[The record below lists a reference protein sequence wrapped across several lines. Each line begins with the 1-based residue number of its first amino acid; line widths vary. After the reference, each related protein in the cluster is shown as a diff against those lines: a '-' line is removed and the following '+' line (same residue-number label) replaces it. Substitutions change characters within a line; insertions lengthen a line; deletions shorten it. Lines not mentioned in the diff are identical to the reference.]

1 MIIMY
6 SKIALK
12 NIKKSYK
19 DYTIYFLTLIL
30 AVCIFYSFNSI
41 ESQKVLIEIEFMS
54 DIMKAISGVS
64 VLVSIILGGLIVY
77 ANNFLIKR
85 RKKELGM
92 YMILGMGKRKIS
104 RILVTETFIVG
115 VISLVGGLILG
126 IGASQGLSTFTL
138 KLFDVGRDE
147 YKFIISIS
155 AMGKTIL
162 YFGTMFL
169 LVMIF
174 NVFVISK
181 YKVIDLLIANI
192 KNEDIKFKNPFI
204 YLLTFV
210 LCVISL
216 GFSYKSLLEIPFD
229 LERNLERN
237 MSIPIALAI
246 VGTVLFFFSLAGVI
260 LYVTNKNKK
269 IYFKGLNMFVLK
281 QMNSKVNTNFISMS
295 LICLMLF
302 ITIVVLSTGIN
313 FKKVEEEGRRK
324 ITPFDA
330 SVTLYNKDENK
341 NQKNHIEDMLNKI
354 DFKKS
359 KNEKY
364 AIYNDYYTGLK
375 ASELLKIKE
384 RNFARYNV
392 YFSKISDYNKI
403 LKLKGEKEIALN
415 KSEVLILSSSG
426 GAINLINEKLK
437 SNRRINIK
445 GKEYLIKNDKVIEEN
460 LKTSSRADNPCTVVI
475 NDELV
480 SDYKI
485 SSSVLNVIYLDT
497 NREEN
502 NKKYNKIND
511 NYIKD
516 EYKNLDISID
526 AITKDEVYS
535 KSNGITSMMLFI
547 AIYLGI
553 VFLITSMAVLA
564 LQQLSEASDS
574 IERYKALK
582 RIGANKKMI
591 DKTIFIQIL
600 MYFSLPV
607 ILALIHSMVVIKIIN
622 DLASM
627 VINTANFRSPILI
640 TVLIF
645 VIVYLEY
652 FYITYAG
659 YKNIVKRNI

>member
-1 MIIMY
+1 MQII
-6 SKIALK
+6 
-12 NIKKSYK
+12 
-19 DYTIYFLTLIL
+19 
-30 AVCIFYSFNSI
+30 
-41 ESQKVLIEIEFMS
+41 
-54 DIMKAISGVS
+54 
-64 VLVSIILGGLIVY
+64 
-77 ANNFLIKR
+77 FLIKR
-85 RKKELGM
+85 RKKELGI

-138 KLFDVGRDE
+138 NLFDVGMDE
-147 YKFIISIS
+147 YKFIVSTS
-155 AMGKTIL
+155 AIGKTIL

-192 KNEDIKFKNPFI
+192 KNEDIKFKNTFI

-210 LCVISL
+210 LCLIFL

-229 LERNLERN
+229 LERN

-313 FKKVEEEGRRK
+313 FKKVKEEGRRT

-354 DFKKS
+354 HFKKS

-364 AIYNDYYTGLK
+364 AVYNDYYTGLK

-384 RNFARYNV
+384 RNFARYDV

-403 LKLKGEKEIALN
+403 LKLKGEKEITLN
-415 KSEVLILSSSG
+415 KNEVLILSSSG

-445 GKEYLIKNDKVIEEN
+445 GIEYLVKNDKVIEEN
-460 LKTSSRADNPCTVVI
+460 LKTSSSADNFCTVVI
-475 NDELV
+475 NDEFV

-485 SSSVLNVIYLDT
+485 SSSILNVMYLDK

-547 AIYLGI
+547 AIYLGL

-591 DKTIFIQIL
+591 DKTIFIQTL
-600 MYFSLPV
+600 AYFSLPV

-622 DLASM
+622 DVTSM
-627 VINTANFRSPILI
+627 IINTANFRYSILI

-645 VIVYLEY
+645 VIVYLGY

-659 YKNIVKRNI
+659 YKNIVKSKI

>member
-1 MIIMY
+1 MY

-54 DIMKAISGVS
+54 AIMKAISGVS

-126 IGASQGLSTFTL
+126 IGVSQGLSTFTL
-138 KLFDVGRDE
+138 KLFDVGMDE

-181 YKVIDLLIANI
+181 YKVIDLLIASI

-591 DKTIFIQIL
+591 DKTIFIQTL

-622 DLASM
+622 DLTSM
-627 VINTANFRSPILI
+627 IINTANFRYSILI

-645 VIVYLEY
+645 IIVYLEY